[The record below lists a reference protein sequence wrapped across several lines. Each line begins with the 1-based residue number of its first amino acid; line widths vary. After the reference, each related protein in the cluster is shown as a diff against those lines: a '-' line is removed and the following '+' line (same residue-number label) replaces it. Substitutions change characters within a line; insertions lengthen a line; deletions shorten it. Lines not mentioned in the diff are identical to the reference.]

1 MKFPQSTTPSADDPT
16 ASMSKSIFHVSSQGD
31 QECMSFGRNLTLS
44 SFDRILWHILCSL
57 LCKVASDDWLAVDE
71 SLSENLVGTPQDDD
85 SEESSLSS
93 GTASLSMTST
103 IKADSR
109 SPGSYRF
116 VERTTSEY
124 YIY

>member
-1 MKFPQSTTPSADDPT
+1 MC
-16 ASMSKSIFHVSSQGD
+16 I
-31 QECMSFGRNLTLS
+31 
-44 SFDRILWHILCSL
+44 
-57 LCKVASDDWLAVDE
+57 VASEDWLAIDE

-109 SPGSYRF
+109 STGSYRF
-116 VERTTSEY
+116 VELHYFYQLY
-124 YIY
+124 YL